1 MKKGLYYIAGLVII
15 SSSLFFMA
23 SHGVPKNTNNSVIDN
38 EETGFVVMELF
49 TSQGCSSCPPADE
62 ILGMY
67 ALKNDEHII
76 PIAFHVDYWNRL
88 GWVDSFSN
96 NIFSQRQRAYAEK
109 FNLESIY
116 TPQLIING
124 QKQLTGSDENRIA
137 TITNGFLK
145 EESTVTI
152 KISAIKTGDGKV
164 VVDYIVSNV
173 HSNSSINAALVQR
186 NIITQI
192 KAGENRGVELNNYN
206 IVRDFKTVQLTG
218 VSGSFILQLPK
229 GNSPSN
235 YQVVLFVQENNAGII
250 KGAVKENCK

>member
-1 MKKGLYYIAGLVII
+1 MQKGLYYINRVII
-15 SSSLFFMA
+15 VSSVIFFTA
-23 SHGVPKNTNNSVIDN
+23 SSGVQKTTNNNISGN

-76 PIAFHVDYWNRL
+76 PLAFHVDYWNRL
-88 GWVDSFSN
+88 GWIDSFSN
-96 NIFSQRQRAYAEK
+96 NIYSQRQRVYAEK

-124 QKQLTGSDENRIA
+124 QKQLVGSDENKIA

-145 EESTVTI
+145 EKLTVII
-152 KISAIKTGDGKV
+152 KISDIKTIKDKV
-164 VVDYIVSNV
+164 EFDYTLSNIF
-173 HSNSSINAALVQR
+173 SKSSINAALVHR
-186 NIITQI
+186 KVITQI
-192 KAGENRGVELNNYN
+192 KEGENRGIKLDNYN
-206 IVRDFKTVQLTG
+206 VVRDFKTVQLTN
-218 VSGSFILQLPK
+218 VSGNFILQLPK
-229 GNSPSN
+229 GNNSTN
-235 YQVVLFVQENNAGII
+235 YQVVLFVQENTSGII